1 MDLFSCAHGLCYDI
15 ETSKQLVCLSMS
27 KPFGEDDSYPLFLL
41 RLFEGEDDEAED
53 MLTLARVNEREEEVD
68 VEPSD
73 GSHHSL
79 IP

>member
-1 MDLFSCAHGLCYDI
+1 MDLFSCARGSCYDI
-15 ETSKQLVCLSMS
+15 ETYEQLVCSSMS
-27 KPFGEDDSYPLFLL
+27 KPFGKDDSYPLFLL
-41 RLFEGEDDEAED
+41 RLSEGEDDEAED
-53 MLTLARVNEREEEVD
+53 VLASARVNEIEEEVD

>member
-1 MDLFSCAHGLCYDI
+1 MDSFSCARGLCYDI
-15 ETSKQLVCLSMS
+15 ETYEQLVCSSMS

-41 RLFEGEDDEAED
+41 RLSEGEDDEVED
-53 MLTLARVNEREEEVD
+53 VLAPARVNEIEEEVD